1 VGQRIVSTYN
11 AGPFVARRRWAD
23 GICSPPHQAGD
34 RISAADSV
42 IVPFTADDSSRRGI
56 ENVVALLYGVSQ
68 DRQRATYARINF
80 AQRAKDEGVRVPK
93 LGTFVSNRVT
103 LYEGHA
109 SSAFAAVTKT
119 IQQTID
125 EIHHNHRNLFADPR
139 SIPSKSF
146 LEIPDYHSACVVAS
160 MTGTPLHKLKAG
172 PRTLA
177 GQRVQINPDP
187 LARYK
192 KALSEFIDRL

>member
-1 VGQRIVSTYN
+1 MT
-11 AGPFVARRRWAD
+11 AL
-23 GICSPPHQAGD
+23 
-34 RISAADSV
+34 AA
-42 IVPFTADDSSRRGI
+42 AL

-80 AQRAKDEGVRVPK
+80 AQRAKEERLRVPK

-103 LYEGHA
+103 LYEGQT

-125 EIHHNHRNLFADPR
+125 EIHRSHRNLFADPR
-139 SIPSKSF
+139 TIPSKGF

-172 PRTLA
+172 PRTLP
-177 GQRVQINPDP
+177 GQRVPD
-187 LARYK
+187 
-192 KALSEFIDRL
+192 